1 MLLQNK
7 ILDNLN
13 SLAIVSNPNKEIIYI
28 SPSVK
33 EILGFEPNELL
44 GNKWWKETKKDE
56 QDIFITK
63 QKLDSFNI
71 DADSHEKRTYES
83 KVRTKF
89 GKTKCILWNISFDD
103 DENIIGIGNDI
114 TKRKEYEL
122 LLEEKNKQ
130 IEESQKE
137 ILSSLRYSQ
146 RIQNAIL
153 PGIDRIAESFSDIFV
168 LYKPKDIVSGDFYWS
183 VNTGEFQFIA
193 AIDCTGHGVSGAL
206 LSTIGNALLREIVI
220 RDKIYSP
227 SKILEELDLRLLDSL
242 NNNGHNYKIADGM
255 DVALCRIDKK
265 EKIICFSGAYS
276 PLYIVDADNS
286 LKEIKA
292 NRFPIGFYSE
302 IEKQFTEMEY
312 SYNSDEVFYIF
323 SDGYADQFGGE
334 KDKKMNKRRFTELLL
349 SVNDMSFEEKHSFLE
364 YSLNNWKQKTE
375 QTDDIL
381 VIGFKP

>member
-1 MLLQNK
+1 MLFQNK

-13 SLAIVSNPNKEIIYI
+13 SLAIVSNPDKEIIYI

-33 EILGFEPNELL
+33 EILGYEPNELL
-44 GNKWWKETKKDE
+44 GSKWWLKTKKNE
-56 QDIFITK
+56 SEIIKTK
-63 QKLDSFNI
+63 QKLDGFKI

-83 KVRTKF
+83 TVRTKS
-89 GKTKCILWNISFDD
+89 GRIKCILWNISFDD
-103 DENIIGIGNDI
+103 DKNIIGIGNDI

-153 PGIDRIAESFSDIFV
+153 PDIDRIAEGISDIFV

-183 VNTGEFQFIA
+183 VDTGKSKFIA
-193 AIDCTGHGVSGAL
+193 AVDCTGHGVSGAL

-227 SKILEELDLRLLDSL
+227 AKILEELDLRLLDSL

-255 DVALCRIDKK
+255 DVALCRIDKYK
-265 EKIICFSGAYS
+265 KKIYFSGAYR
-276 PLYIVDADNS
+276 PLYIVDSDNI
-286 LKEIKA
+286 KEIKA
-292 NRFPIGFYSE
+292 NRFPIGFYSD
-302 IEKQFTEMEY
+302 IKKQFTEIEY
-312 SYNSDEVFYIF
+312 TYNSDEVFYIF

-334 KDKKMNKRRFTELLL
+334 KNKKMNKRRFTELLL
-349 SVNDMSFEEKHSFLE
+349 SVNDMSFEEKQSFLE
-364 YSLNNWKQKTE
+364 YSFNNWKQKTE